1 MITHTITQVL
11 KFKIAM
17 RSHHHEKTNT
27 EKTADRCEF
36 FIIFE
41 KKAVEEEVLRHEWMK
56 GVGEGEVEE
65 LTVLNIQNR
74 RNYVPCIVH
83 TILSKNY
90 PTISKKNYDN
100 VFDLFFLF

>member
-1 MITHTITQVL
+1 M
-11 KFKIAM
+11 
-17 RSHHHEKTNT
+17 
-27 EKTADRCEF
+27 
-36 FIIFE
+36 
-41 KKAVEEEVLRHEWMK
+41 LRHEWMK